1 MQAYVRK
8 GVSVCL
14 YEHLWMIS
22 SILRYDECVHAYM
35 SACKCHFL
43 IKHVSP
49 VLGGIVEVCIYRGKS
64 TCFYLNG
71 CICIVFQTTSL
82 HSL

>member
-14 YEHLWMIS
+14 YEYLWMIS
-22 SILRYDECVHAYM
+22 LILRYDECVHAYM

-43 IKHVSP
+43 IKYVSP

-64 TCFYLNG
+64 MFLFKRMRLY
-71 CICIVFQTTSL
+71 CISNHVAT
-82 HSL
+82 